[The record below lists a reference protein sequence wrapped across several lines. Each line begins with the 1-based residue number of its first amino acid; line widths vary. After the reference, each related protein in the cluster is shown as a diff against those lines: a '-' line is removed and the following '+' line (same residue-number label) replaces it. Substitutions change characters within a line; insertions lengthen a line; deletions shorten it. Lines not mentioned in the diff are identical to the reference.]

1 MITTRELAQYLDD
14 ILEIASVP
22 DYPNALN
29 GLQFGNSG
37 RVTKI
42 AACVDFSGQT
52 VAAAVASDA
61 DLMLVHHGMFWT
73 GLRPVTG
80 PSYERMRL
88 LLANDIAVYA
98 SHLPL
103 DRHAEFGN
111 NVLLSEKLGLSSSG
125 DFASFKGR
133 TIGVRGES
141 DAATADLVAR
151 AQAFALKHGGSV
163 VTTPVAPGRRTLKWA
178 ICTGSGASG
187 ETLQE
192 AADTGVDTLIV
203 GEGPHWTAVE
213 ATELGIAIIY
223 AGHYATETLGVAA
236 LAQHLADRFHLEW
249 TMVHAPTGL

>member
-1 MITTRELAQYLDD
+1 MITTSELAQYLDD
-14 ILEIASVP
+14 ILETASVP

-42 AACVDFSGQT
+42 AASVDFSGQT
-52 VAAAVASDA
+52 VAAAVAAGA

-103 DRHAEFGN
+103 DRHAAFGN
-111 NVLLSEKLGLSSSG
+111 NVLLCEQLGLSSSG

-141 DAATADLVAR
+141 DVATTDLVER
-151 AQAFALKHGGSV
+151 AQAFALKHGGSARV
-163 VTTPVAPGRRTLKWA
+163 
-178 ICTGSGASG
+178 
-187 ETLQE
+187 
-192 AADTGVDTLIV
+192 
-203 GEGPHWTAVE
+203 
-213 ATELGIAIIY
+213 
-223 AGHYATETLGVAA
+223 
-236 LAQHLADRFHLEW
+236 
-249 TMVHAPTGL
+249 